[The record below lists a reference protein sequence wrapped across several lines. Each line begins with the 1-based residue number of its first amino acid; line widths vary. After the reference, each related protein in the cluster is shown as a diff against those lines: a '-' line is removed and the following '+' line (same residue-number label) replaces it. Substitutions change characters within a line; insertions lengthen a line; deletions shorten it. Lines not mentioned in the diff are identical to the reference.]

1 MFIEVWDV
9 LTGKSA
15 RKSPRNEL
23 FWGGWRW
30 WNVQIKQR
38 LLSQR
43 IQTPDKWTSISRL
56 NKDCWADKR
65 RNLGN
70 ELLWTAGAAQSV
82 DQWDSSKKVRNCV
95 ISNHFKLVLII
106 FKSNI

>member
-1 MFIEVWDV
+1 MFIEVWDRS
-9 LTGKSA
+9 TGRQGRQVCEK
-15 RKSPRNEL
+15 KPQK
-23 FWGGWRW
+23 WGGWRW

-95 ISNHFKLVLII
+95 IWNHFKL
-106 FKSNI
+106 FW